1 MGDSAKAQEDTVEI
15 VVQINGKIR
24 EKLAVA
30 PGTGAAELE
39 RSALAQE
46 AVQKWIEGKTVRKVI
61 VVPDKL
67 VNVVVG

>member
-30 PGTGAAELE
+30 PGTAAAELE
-39 RSALAQE
+39 RSALSQE
-46 AVQKWIEGKTVRKVI
+46 TVQKWIEGKTVRKVI

-67 VNVVVG
+67 VNVVIG